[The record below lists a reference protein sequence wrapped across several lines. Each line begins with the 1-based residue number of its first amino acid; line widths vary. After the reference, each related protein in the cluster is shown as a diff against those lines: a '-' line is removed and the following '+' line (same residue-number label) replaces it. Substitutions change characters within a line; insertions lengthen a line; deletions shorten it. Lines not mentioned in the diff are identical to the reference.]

1 MFTPDIKAA
10 EAAFATFMECLG
22 LDLTD
27 ESLQNTPKRV
37 AKMFINETCEGLF
50 SEPPKMTSF
59 PNDKDYH
66 GMIVLRDLKI
76 ESLCEHHFQPIIGKC
91 HIAYIPRDRVVGL
104 SKFARIADYY
114 ARRPQLQE
122 RLTQQIFDHLKEV
135 LETDDIAVVVEAEH
149 MCMRLRGIK
158 DPCSDTVTTLVGGL
172 FMHSEATKQEFLTY
186 IWKK

>member
-50 SEPPKMTSF
+50 TEPPKMTSF

-66 GMIVLRDLKI
+66 GMIVLRDLK
-76 ESLCEHHFQPIIGKC
+76 EVMM
-91 HIAYIPRDRVVGL
+91 RVL
-104 SKFARIADYY
+104 DD
-114 ARRPQLQE
+114 Q
-122 RLTQQIFDHLKEV
+122 FDHGAVFYEQDPYKQDLQSMIHLGDQNPEKLHFVPFMPTAENLAMFWFGLLDEALANKGIRLAHV
-135 LETDDIAVVVEAEH
+135 KVWETPTSTALATH
-149 MCMRLRGIK
+149 PL
-158 DPCSDTVTTLVGGL
+158 PSL
-172 FMHSEATKQEFLTY
+172 FF
-186 IWKK
+186 